1 MGSSEREAEVL
12 ERLAVQAGS
21 FPYLPSTSSKC
32 AFQSASSCAQ
42 VVAADSGEEVAG
54 LGEGEAT
61 PPRRTG
67 EAHGDAR

>member
-32 AFQSASSCAQ
+32 AFHASSCAQ
-42 VVAADSGEEVAG
+42 VVAAGSGEEVAG